1 MRAGRRNTGRNG
13 KDGEKERRE
22 ESKGEGREGGRRKKT
37 ECRKGEKRVGG
48 RKSGEGVVRDKN
60 HSACV
65 PHAPSSTSS
74 PSVPCIYSDLG
85 FLSRNVQQFTF
96 NYFIKNWKVEEEE
109 LNVLLK
115 GGSCS

>member
-13 KDGEKERRE
+13 KEGEKERRE

-37 ECRKGEKRVGG
+37 ECRKGEKRKRVGG

-96 NYFIKNWKVEEEE
+96 NYFIKN
-109 LNVLLK
+109 
-115 GGSCS
+115 